1 MNGQQANQKKQ
12 DYMEI
17 FDFIADYK
25 KVTDVK
31 AIYDMHKY
39 LMIKHDISP

>member
-1 MNGQQANQKKQ
+1 MIRQQANQKKQ

-17 FDFIADYK
+17 FDFIVDYK
-25 KVTDVK
+25 KVIGVQ
-31 AIYDMHKY
+31 AVYDMQRY